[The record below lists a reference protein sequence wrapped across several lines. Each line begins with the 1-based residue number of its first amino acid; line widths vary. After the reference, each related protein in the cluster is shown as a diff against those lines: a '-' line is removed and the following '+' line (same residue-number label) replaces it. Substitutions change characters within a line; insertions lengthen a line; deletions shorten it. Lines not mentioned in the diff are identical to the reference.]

1 MKFKNYNY
9 PEEIIH
15 EIMRDYKSIIV
26 KKNTVIVNAG
36 ETRQKVSFIKS
47 GLIRVYIQDYES
59 EKEVLL
65 YEVGPNEICAM
76 GLFACIY
83 DTKRLANS
91 RTECDTEL
99 ITIDAEKIRFWQTK
113 YTSWNNLILE
123 VFFSRYNEL
132 LDKINEI
139 TFNNIECRIMKF
151 LKKEMDYSLN
161 NEIKITHQ
169 NLANK
174 LGTTRVV
181 ISRILKKME
190 NKRIIKLNRG
200 EIQLL

>member
-15 EIMRDYKSIIV
+15 EIMRDYKSILV
-26 KKNTVIVNAG
+26 KKNTVLVTAG
-36 ETRQKVSFIKS
+36 ETRQKVAFVKS
-47 GLIRVYIQDYES
+47 GLLRVYLEDDES
-59 EKEVLL
+59 GREVLL
-65 YEVGPNEICAM
+65 YEVRPYEICTM
-76 GLFACIY
+76 GLFACMR
-83 DTKRLANS
+83 DMKRLANC
-91 RTECDTEL
+91 RVECDSEL
-99 ITIDAEKIRFWQTK
+99 ITIDAEKIKSWQKK
-113 YTSWNNLILE
+113 YVSWNNLIIA
-123 VFFSRYNEL
+123 VFLSRYNEL
-132 LDKINEI
+132 LEKINEI

-151 LKKEMDYSLN
+151 FKKEMDYSLN

-190 NKRIIKLNRG
+190 NKRKIKLNRG